1 MELKFSRRVFL
12 KSAAAAA
19 LAVSAAGLT
28 TGCTGGEAEKT

>member
-19 LAVSAAGLT
+19 LAVSVAGQWGS
-28 TGCTGGEAEKT
+28 GCKCKWIE

>member
-19 LAVSAAGLT
+19 LAVSAVFLLLALIGT
-28 TGCTGGEAEKT
+28 HG